1 MSHENYQN
9 QTCISS
15 GFLVNLLLGGARAEN
30 TVKNISGISFSPH
43 TARITTPR
51 GPSFSQLGDF
61 VEVSEMLVDIFISRV
76 EHECFC
82 IQLFNYAVFYQI
94 INQVFCKSKISYK
107 NRFLPRKEY
116 KLDLHY
122 WQILCCLWAWC
133 APQPAFGF
141 YCLLVSSR
149 RIFVLSLWKKKLS
162 SLFYSSRDVW
172 RESGGGRLALSGR
185 WGPIRGRYSDDASRD
200 KSVKKK
206 VRWDFELSK
215 VGNFDSLFCPWPNF
229 LRIYRCISITSEFAR
244 SVHFMKSILVIF
256 ALVSADF
263 EPIGLNYQ
271 ASWGCHYPDTGKFVN
286 FSLFAIYRATA
297 VSFQIEAFSRWTVEF
312 SQHFSQFTVYDY

>member
-1 MSHENYQN
+1 MADSLLFMGLMR
-9 QTCISS
+9 TTTRIRLLLPSCVISS
-15 GFLVNLLLGGARAEN
+15 
-30 TVKNISGISFSPH
+30 
-43 TARITTPR
+43 
-51 GPSFSQLGDF
+51 DF
-61 VEVSEMLVDIFISRV
+61 
-76 EHECFC
+76 C
-82 IQLFNYAVFYQI
+82 
-94 INQVFCKSKISYK
+94 
-107 NRFLPRKEY
+107 P
-116 KLDLHY
+116 
-122 WQILCCLWAWC
+122 
-133 APQPAFGF
+133 
-141 YCLLVSSR
+141 
-149 RIFVLSLWKKKLS
+149 LSLKKKLS

-215 VGNFDSLFCPWPNF
+215 IGNFDSLFCPWPNF
-229 LRIYRCISITSEFAR
+229 LRIYRCISITSEFAP
-244 SVHFMKSILVIF
+244 SVHSMKSILVIF

-286 FSLFAIYRATA
+286 FSLVIIYRATA